1 MSLKSLASIVWYA
14 LLAIVLIGLLH
25 YPITAGAKFF
35 DIPAEVLAVT
45 GTFNTVLL
53 WGVIGIVVVVG
64 AVQILRD
71 PEWVKENGGK
81 ILGGIFNKKALPF
94 WGGLLL
100 LGGTV
105 IYVLSLG
112 SVENALGKFIIPL
125 GIAGLLALAASQK
138 RWFEKTIF
146 KPIISIAEG
155 VIMVGAVLMGVLAV
169 AGSFGVVSI
178 GTITQWTSNRILIDL
193 AKISLFIGSLA
204 EPIPL
209 AIILTIVGIILWQVV
224 KDDDEEGGD

>member
-146 KPIISIAEG
+146 KPITSIAEG